1 MAGGPQAGSGH
12 VRWLFSMELH
22 NRRSM
27 PRGTWRW
34 LSQCW
39 VLTSSALK
47 SSRLLHA
54 MRQTDSVETPCLTAG
69 GWLCA
74 GTLCLSRPRSAS
86 DPGGGHPAPSPGSSV
101 TASEQIHPM
110 GDTNN
115 RSEWQGEA
123 GGDTPWGPSLLCL
136 SPGLWQGPHPSMT
149 AAPVAPPLPSQP
161 WAAGGRGGFL
171 LWPSL
176 SRLPGAPC
184 CPRP

>member
-12 VRWLFSMELH
+12 VRWRFSMELQK
-22 NRRSM
+22 RRSM

-47 SSRLLHA
+47 SSHLLRA

-115 RSEWQGEA
+115 RSEWQEEA
-123 GGDTPWGPSLLCL
+123 GGT
-136 SPGLWQGPHPSMT
+136 H
-149 AAPVAPPLPSQP
+149 
-161 WAAGGRGGFL
+161 
-171 LWPSL
+171 
-176 SRLPGAPC
+176 PGAPHC
-184 CPRP
+184 CALALACGRGHIPP